1 MTFGLASRS
10 ASRDV
15 VNGIGVTPPE
25 ADSEAGMTDA
35 VVRVLEAVVRVLEK
49 DPFVDATSIRVHS
62 RRGMVTLDGT
72 VPREAERKLAE
83 DDTWYVFGVNWVVN
97 RLVARP

>member
-1 MTFGLASRS
+1 M
-10 ASRDV
+10 
-15 VNGIGVTPPE
+15 TPPE

-35 VVRVLEAVVRVLEK
+35 VVRVLEK
-49 DPFVDATSIRVHS
+49 HPFVDATSIRVHS

-83 DDTWYVFGVNWVVN
+83 DDTWYVFGVKRVVN